1 MTRFDLFTTVH
12 KAIRR
17 ELFEAVEAVGRTD
30 FGNAAET
37 AATAESLRF
46 LMRLLAEHAEH
57 EEDWTFGVLERHSPE
72 LARELTSDHAK
83 LDGAQEEILRLLERL
98 PAADASLRQ
107 SLGRR
112 VHERMLLLV
121 ADQLRH
127 TLREET
133 EVNRVLWAH
142 LTDEELIAIND
153 SILATIP
160 ASRMAEWMERI
171 LPAANLPERVQMM
184 SEMKRALPAEA
195 FEQVLGPAR
204 TALGPKAWQ
213 VALALAV

>member
-1 MTRFDLFTTVH
+1 
-12 KAIRR
+12 
-17 ELFEAVEAVGRTD
+17 
-30 FGNAAET
+30 
-37 AATAESLRF
+37 
-46 LMRLLAEHAEH
+46 
-57 EEDWTFGVLERHSPE
+57 
-72 LARELTSDHAK
+72 
-83 LDGAQEEILRLLERL
+83 
-98 PAADASLRQ
+98 
-107 SLGRR
+107 
-112 VHERMLLLV
+112 MLLLV

-142 LTDEELIAIND
+142 LTDEELIAIQD
-153 SILATIP
+153 SIVATIP